1 MAINETIQIGKKYR
15 VLIDSTNGYE
25 KWNRYSFWTHAS
37 DVEFDDGETLESK
50 LIGLKGVTTDEN
62 GTMGLAADV
71 TLVKKIKNQL
81 MNLIK
86 DLENAI
92 RDVNKRLGGLR
103 FYEDSNGKW
112 VVGADSVPKKLGNMY
127 SIKKIILTDDAN
139 DWWSPININNEY
151 EVITKASPD
160 EANID
165 TYYLGIYNEV
175 YIHIEEITA
184 SKYDRIIYTENS
196 GTSSEKLWRDSM
208 KAIYDINSGNIR
220 IDYGKSLYQGG
231 GNACRMTILYC

>member
-1 MAINETIQIGKKYR
+1 
-15 VLIDSTNGYE
+15 
-25 KWNRYSFWTHAS
+25 
-37 DVEFDDGETLESK
+37 
-50 LIGLKGVTTDEN
+50 
-62 GTMGLAADV
+62 MGLAADV

-86 DLENAI
+86 DLEKAI
-92 RDVNKRLGGLR
+92 RDVNNRLGGLR

-220 IDYGKSLYQGG
+220 IDYGNALSQGG

>member
-1 MAINETIQIGKKYR
+1 
-15 VLIDSTNGYE
+15 
-25 KWNRYSFWTHAS
+25 
-37 DVEFDDGETLESK
+37 
-50 LIGLKGVTTDEN
+50 
-62 GTMGLAADV
+62 MGLAADV

-86 DLENAI
+86 DLEKAI
-92 RDVNKRLGGLR
+92 RDVNNRLGGLR

-127 SIKKIILTDDAN
+127 SIKKIILT
-139 DWWSPININNEY
+139 
-151 EVITKASPD
+151 
-160 EANID
+160 
-165 TYYLGIYNEV
+165 
-175 YIHIEEITA
+175 EEITA

-220 IDYGKSLYQGG
+220 IDYGNSLYQGG